1 MRFMTYA
8 KPSPRSGSAKPKDPP
23 APGVPKA
30 LSELPNLH
38 IADGFKN
45 PSEKRLSIRR
55 ISSNV
60 PRAGGRQIPTL
71 RVSGVVELRERSS
84 NRVVWT
90 AVLSCERRG
99 TDDVALFAHLAN
111 AVAPWIGQPLAG
123 RPF

>member
-1 MRFMTYA
+1 MQDRTF
-8 KPSPRSGSAKPKDPP
+8 R
-23 APGVPKA
+23 
-30 LSELPNLH
+30 
-38 IADGFKN
+38 DGDD
-45 PSEKRLSIRR
+45 
-55 ISSNV
+55 ISWAQNV